1 MNRLTVLNP
10 KVFQEIP
17 AIKGAAR
24 LARLKDATIGFVDNS
39 KQNADLFI
47 EHLRALLRERY
58 GIAPGV
64 KVRKHAPKDEL
75 AERDFSELAKCSAV
89 VQCYGD

>member
-10 KVFQEIP
+10 TVFQDIP
-17 AIKGAAR
+17 AIKGPAR
-24 LARLKDATIGFVDNS
+24 LARLNGAVIGFVDNS

-47 EHLRALLRERY
+47 ERLRALLHDGY
-58 GIAPGV
+58 GIAPGIH
-64 KVRKHAPKDEL
+64 VRKNAPKDEL
-75 AERDFSELAKCSAV
+75 AERDLAKLARCAAV

>member
-1 MNRLTVLNP
+1 MYRLTVLNP
-10 KVFQEIP
+10 KVFQDIP
-17 AIKGAAR
+17 AIKGSAR
-24 LARLKDATIGFVDNS
+24 LACLKGATIGFVDNS

-47 EHLRALLRERY
+47 ERLRALLHDRY

-64 KVRKHAPKDEL
+64 KVRKHVP
-75 AERDFSELAKCSAV
+75 ERDFAELAKCSAV

>member
-1 MNRLTVLNP
+1 MYRLTVLNP
-10 KVFQEIP
+10 EVAHDVKAIAGATRP
-17 AIKGAAR
+17 AE
-24 LARLKDATIGFVDNS
+24 LKDLVVGFVDNS

-47 EHLRALLRERY
+47 ERLRTMMRERY

-64 KVRKHAPKDEL
+64 RVRKQAPKDEL
-75 AERDFSELAKCSAV
+75 TDADLAALKGCTAV

>member
-10 KVFQEIP
+10 KVFQDIP
-17 AIKGAAR
+17 AIKGPAR
-24 LARLKDATIGFVDNS
+24 LAGLKGATIGFIDNS

-47 EHLRALLRERY
+47 ERLRALLHDRY

-64 KVRKHAPKDEL
+64 TVRKHAPKDEL
-75 AERDFSELAKCSAV
+75 AERDFAELAKCSAV